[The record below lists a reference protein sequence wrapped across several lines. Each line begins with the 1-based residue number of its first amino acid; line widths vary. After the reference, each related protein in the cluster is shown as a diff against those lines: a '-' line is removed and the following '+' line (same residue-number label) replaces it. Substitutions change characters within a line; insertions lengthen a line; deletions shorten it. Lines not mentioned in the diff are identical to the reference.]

1 MQLGIEGSAKQGLC
15 MNSSLGGEDSAGMWM
30 EMIVEKLQGQRKI
43 MKKIHIS
50 THTTFRQVIAFM
62 KSQLEGKG
70 CVCQGDYLK

>member
-43 MKKIHIS
+43 MKKNSHLHPHDI
-50 THTTFRQVIAFM
+50 
-62 KSQLEGKG
+62 
-70 CVCQGDYLK
+70 